1 MGDELE
7 QVFKNILD
15 RTPKVQG
22 LQHIFF
28 SRQAHELDEGATFS
42 VIDESG
48 AERDANFIGGCKIN
62 KEGIIVPDMTGAP
75 VKARVPLE
83 TYTYQGVMNWETGK
97 MVDRYYISVPD
108 MPVDL
113 EPS

>member
-15 RTPKVQG
+15 RTPKVQS

-28 SRQAHELDEGATFS
+28 SEQAHELNENATFS
-42 VIDESG
+42 VTHESG
-48 AERDANFIGGCKIN
+48 ADIDANFIGGCKIN
-62 KEGIIVPDMTGAP
+62 EDGVIVPDMTGVP
-75 VKARVPLE
+75 VKVRVPLE
-83 TYTYQGVMNWETGK
+83 TYKYQGVMNWETGK
-97 MVDRYYISVPD
+97 MADGYYISVPN
-108 MPVDL
+108 MPADL